1 MSVPKRNRKPSHM
14 EFLVLC
20 DEIRADTTRV
30 LMNRRLVE
38 PKWKY
43 TVAVPGIQM
52 AQQICWYIKA
62 ANYIFPKDETA
73 IATRRELQYKALGAC
88 AGLAAEHSE
97 NQNRAHQ

>member
-1 MSVPKRNRKPSHM
+1 MSVPKRDRKPSRM

-38 PKWKY
+38 PKRKY
-43 TVAVPGIQM
+43 TAAVPGIQM

-62 ANYIFPKDETA
+62 RSF
-73 IATRRELQYKALGAC
+73 AC
-88 AGLAAEHSE
+88 
-97 NQNRAHQ
+97 Q

>member
-1 MSVPKRNRKPSHM
+1 MSVPKRNRKPSRM

-20 DEIRADTTRV
+20 DEIRADTIRV

-52 AQQICWYIKA
+52 AQQI
-62 ANYIFPKDETA
+62 
-73 IATRRELQYKALGAC
+73 
-88 AGLAAEHSE
+88 
-97 NQNRAHQ
+97 